1 MADKIMKIDLSYIEK
16 GDASGIVVNVYD
28 TYANALAYGATGLV
42 ATLKPVNALD
52 ETIGAA
58 ISQVAGET
66 GIETDINGKLLCS
79 LDDAVAEYWG
89 MCKRGR
95 ATGPIQILM
104 T

>member
-1 MADKIMKIDLSYIEK
+1 MKVPLDYIEK

-28 TYANALAYGATGLV
+28 TYANAVAYGATGLV
-42 ATLKPVNALD
+42 GTLKPVNGLTGA
-52 ETIGAA
+52 IGSAVT
-58 ISQVAGET
+58 QVAGVT
-66 GIETDINGKLLCS
+66 GILTDINGKLLCS
-79 LDDAVAEYWG
+79 LDDGTAEYWA